1 MTTAKGDESKIA
13 NRKWNKRGNALD
25 VLHEVVVIGVERSP
39 RVESH
44 DEERQ
49 ATLLPVVRDGDA
61 DRACRRVTPRPVL
74 ESVRQ
79 LGREFGHHHHPPR
92 HERLPERPGRSVD
105 TGLVRHDLGMYFV
118 EPGKERD
125 HDK

>member
-1 MTTAKGDESKIA
+1 MTTAKGGESKIA
-13 NRKWNKRGNALD
+13 NQKGNKQGNALD

-49 ATLLPVVRDGDA
+49 ATLLPVVRDGNA
-61 DRACRRVTPRPVL
+61 DRARRRVTPRPVL

-79 LGREFGHHHHPPR
+79 LGREFRHHDHPPR
-92 HERLPERPGRSVD
+92 HKRLPERPGRSVD
-105 TGLVRHDLGMYFV
+105 TGLVRHDLGMHFV
-118 EPGKERD
+118 ESGNEKD
-125 HDK
+125 HDE